1 MKKFLTIVKILM
13 KNAIIR
19 DLKLPGF
26 VTVSII
32 QEIASIVVNIVFFN
46 VIFANI
52 SSLAGW
58 SFYQVLFLYAF
69 SKTITSLS
77 YAFTRYGLKDMGEH
91 MIKYGEYDFHLI
103 KPVDTMALVSFSR
116 PRPTRLIAAVFYLAM
131 AVYCVMKTG
140 IHIEATNVIWFLVLT
155 IFGFVLFYCLEVITV
170 IPAFKL
176 VRVWSLP
183 NIVPKMNEFMRY
195 PIGIFTLPFKIVL
208 FGVFPILAAS
218 YLPAEALFYP
228 PKALNIMYMMAIA
241 VLFFIIVRKLWEVLE
256 RGYSSASS

>member
-1 MKKFLTIVKILM
+1 MKFLRIIKILM
-13 KNAIIR
+13 RNAIIR
-19 DLKLPGF
+19 DSKILGF
-26 VTVSII
+26 VSVSIF
-32 QEIASIVVNIVFFN
+32 QEISSIVVNVIFFN

-77 YAFTRYGLKDMGEH
+77 YAFTRAGLKDLGQH
-91 MIKYGEYDFHLI
+91 MIKYGDYDFHLI

-116 PRPTRLIAAVFYLAM
+116 PRPMSLLAAVFYCVM
-131 AVYCVMKTG
+131 AVYCVIKTG
-140 IHIEATNVIWFLVLT
+140 INIGPVNIFWFLFLT
-155 IFGFVLFYCLEVITV
+155 IFGFIIFYCLEVLTV

-183 NIVPKMNEFMRY
+183 EIVPKMGEFMRY
-195 PIGIFTLPFKIVL
+195 PIGIFTLPFKILL

-218 YLPAEALFYP
+218 YIPAEALFYP
-228 PKALNIMYMMAIA
+228 PQATKIVYLVAIA
-241 VLFFIIVRKLWEVLE
+241 ILFFIIVRKLWKVAE